1 MAVPLLQLGLAVNLL
16 RGLRPAFCSAEGE
29 NPWLPVAKQPLVLL
43 ETPEPAGDASW
54 QVPRW
59 RWCETLEDLL
69 DALFPYQVY
78 PFQIDAGRPYHL
90 PTSAFLLAAESR
102 EAGMARLS
110 ALLGFE
116 IRPGDSY
123 HLLSVRRETGN
134 WQHEAERGG
143 IARFLSIKNYWT
155 REGRNAMARLRTGD
169 RQLAAALSGRQAQRY
184 LDYFYEFGTHFVSRI
199 VTGQILFQ
207 VFRCRPERQRFLA
220 TTFKRESG
228 GAVEIGL
235 PLVFGM
241 RPLLGPEFVDAR
253 GSILSSCGD
262 PELLSSRKTA
272 LFTDP
277 RTGEE
282 NLLQPLLQASPS
294 SSLPLALFKAEGP
307 IGFGLTPQTSLM
319 ENFRAVVAAQILKAA
334 LAYEYGETIS
344 VHAPQTS
351 SGGWC
356 FTHRAEGDQLFVAA
370 RDEPPPV
377 TEPE

>member
-1 MAVPLLQLGLAVNLL
+1 MTVPLLQLGLAVNLL
-16 RGLRPAFCSAEGE
+16 RGLRPAFCSADGE

-43 ETPEPAGDASW
+43 ETPEPEVNTSW
-54 QVPRW
+54 QGPRW

-90 PTSAFLLAAESR
+90 PTSAFLLAADRR
-102 EAGMARLS
+102 EAAITRLS

-169 RQLAAALSGRQAQRY
+169 RQSAAALSGRQAQRY

-235 PLVFGM
+235 PLIFGM

-253 GSILSSCGD
+253 GSIRSSCEEPALSSSRQED
-262 PELLSSRKTA
+262 LL
-272 LFTDP
+272 
-277 RTGEE
+277 E
-282 NLLQPLLQASPS
+282 PLLRPSPS
-294 SSLPLALFKAEGP
+294 SPNPLALFQTVGP
-307 IGFGLTPQTSLM
+307 IGFGLTPQSSLM
-319 ENFRAVVAAQILKAA
+319 ENFRAVVASQVLKGA
-334 LAYEYGETIS
+334 LTYEYGETIS
-344 VHAPQTS
+344 LNAPQTLFD
-351 SGGWC
+351 GWQ
-356 FTHRAEGDQLFVAA
+356 FAHLIREEDGLRLVEAQETQVRPEFAEM
-370 RDEPPPV
+370 PS
-377 TEPE
+377 